1 MLKNKKQEQSQ
12 NNILS
17 LSRNLERPKLDTKL
31 SINTRTQNSTPRLK
45 KVLDIY
51 ENDSS
56 LYISKAAAY
65 SLGFINTRAIM
76 LQDTNQLFQITKEQL
91 EKIKHSDYELN
102 IIKQKS
108 NEQIKQEIQVFT
120 SEDRMYIS
128 TSSAYAMGLID
139 AETFNSTTRNL
150 YEINEN
156 IFNYINNKY
165 RVEYDD
171 LQKKS
176 GLKR

>member
-1 MLKNKKQEQSQ
+1 MLKSKKQNQSQ

-17 LSRNLERPKLDTKL
+17 LSRNLERPKLDTIL
-31 SINTRTQNSTPRLK
+31 STKTRTQNSASKLK
-45 KVLDIY
+45 KILDVY
-51 ENDSS
+51 ESDSI

-102 IIKQKS
+102 IIKQES
-108 NEQIKQEIQVFT
+108 NEQTKQGIQVFT
-120 SEDRMYIS
+120 SEDKMYIS

-139 AETFNSTTRNL
+139 TETFNSTTRNL

-165 RVEYDD
+165 SVEYEE
-171 LQKKS
+171 LQKS
-176 GLKR
+176 SSLKR

>member
-17 LSRNLERPKLDTKL
+17 LSRNLERPKLDTIL
-31 SINTRTQNSTPRLK
+31 STKTRTQNSASKLK
-45 KVLDIY
+45 KILDVY
-51 ENDSS
+51 ESDSS
-56 LYISKAAAY
+56 IYISKAAAY

-76 LQDTNQLFQITKEQL
+76 LQDTNKLFQITKEQL

-108 NEQIKQEIQVFT
+108 NEQKKQGIQLFT

-165 RVEYDD
+165 SVEYED
-171 LQKKS
+171 LQKNS
-176 GLKR
+176 ALKR

>member
-1 MLKNKKQEQSQ
+1 M
-12 NNILS
+12 S

-31 SINTRTQNSTPRLK
+31 STNTRTQNMTSRLK

-51 ENDSS
+51 ENDSD
-56 LYISKAAAY
+56 LYITKAAAY

-76 LQDTNQLFQITKEQL
+76 LQDSNQLFKITKEQF

-102 IIKQKS
+102 V
-108 NEQIKQEIQVFT
+108 IKQENNEQAKQGIQVFT

-128 TSSAYAMGLID
+128 TASAYAMGLID
-139 AETFNSTTRNL
+139 AETFNSATRNL

-156 IFNYINNKY
+156 IFNYISNKY
-165 RVEYDD
+165 RVEYED
-171 LQKKS
+171 LQKS
-176 GLKR
+176 SALKR

>member
-1 MLKNKKQEQSQ
+1 MLKNKKQEQTQ
-12 NNILS
+12 NSILS
-17 LSRNLERPKLDTKL
+17 LSRNLERPKLKTIL
-31 SINTRTQNSTPRLK
+31 STNTHTQTSAQKLK
-45 KVLDIY
+45 KILDVY
-51 ENDSS
+51 ESDSC

-76 LQDTNQLFQITKEQL
+76 LQDANQLIQITKEQL

-102 IIKQKS
+102 IIKQEK
-108 NEQIKQEIQVFT
+108 NEQAKQGIQVFT
-120 SEDRMYIS
+120 SGDTMYIS
-128 TSSAYAMGLID
+128 TASAYAMGLID
-139 AETFNSTTRNL
+139 TETFNSTTRNL

-165 RVEYDD
+165 SVEYED
-171 LQKKS
+171 LQKSS